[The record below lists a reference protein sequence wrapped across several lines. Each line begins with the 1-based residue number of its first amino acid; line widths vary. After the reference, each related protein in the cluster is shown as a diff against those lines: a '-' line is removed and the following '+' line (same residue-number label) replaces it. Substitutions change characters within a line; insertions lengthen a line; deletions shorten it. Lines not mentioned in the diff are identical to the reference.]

1 RRSASCWS
9 RWRSPCSRSSG
20 GGRSWRRSVLELELD
35 VVRDGFTLDVQL
47 SLGPGP
53 TALVGPNGAGK
64 STLLRAILGA
74 VPVRGGRIVLDGR
87 TVLDTARG
95 ISVPTEE
102 RRVAWVPQEYA
113 LFPHL
118 TVLDNVTFGI
128 PGPEGRARAGA
139 VMDQLG
145 LGPLGARRPGALS
158 GGERQKVALAR
169 ALVAEP
175 RALLLDEPLAAL
187 DVDTRETTR
196 ALLAET
202 LHQLA
207 IPSVVV
213 THEMRDVLALGGP
226 VVLIEAGR
234 VRSAGALDVF
244 RASPPSEFAR
254 RL

>member
-1 RRSASCWS
+1 M
-9 RWRSPCSRSSG
+9 
-20 GGRSWRRSVLELELD
+20 LELELE
-35 VVRDGFTLDVQL
+35 VVRDGFTLEVQL
-47 SLGPGP
+47 SLARGP

-74 VPVRGGRIVLDGR
+74 LPVRRGRIVLDGQ
-87 TVLDTARG
+87 TLLDTTWGA
-95 ISVPTEE
+95 SVPTEE

-118 TVLDNVTFGI
+118 TVLENVSFGV
-128 PGPEGRARAGA
+128 PGPTGHARAVA

-145 LGPLGARRPGALS
+145 LTPLRSRHPGALS

-169 ALVAEP
+169 ALATEP
-175 RALLLDEPLAAL
+175 RVLLLDEPLAAL
-187 DVDTRETTR
+187 DADTRETTR

-202 LHQLA
+202 LHRLA
-207 IPSVVV
+207 IPSLVV

-234 VRSAGALDVF
+234 VRSTATLDVF

-254 RL
+254 SLVTRAVGGV

>member
-1 RRSASCWS
+1 M
-9 RWRSPCSRSSG
+9 
-20 GGRSWRRSVLELELD
+20 LELELE
-35 VVRDGFTLDVQL
+35 VQRDGFTLDVRL
-47 SLGPGP
+47 ALGRGP

-74 VPVRGGRIVLDGR
+74 VPVRRGRIVLDGR
-87 TVLDTARG
+87 VLLDTVRG
-95 ISVPTEE
+95 VSVPTEE
-102 RRVAWVPQEYA
+102 RQVAWVPQEYA

-118 TVLDNVTFGI
+118 TVRENVTFGV
-128 PGPEGRARAGA
+128 PGRAGRARAGA

-145 LGPLGARRPGALS
+145 LASLSSRRPAALS

-169 ALVAEP
+169 VLAAEP

-187 DVDTRETTR
+187 DADTRETTR
-196 ALLAET
+196 TLLSDT
-202 LHQLA
+202 LRRLA
-207 IPSVVV
+207 IPSLVV

-234 VRSAGALDVF
+234 IRSAGALDLF

-254 RL
+254 RLVTPAVGNV

>member
-1 RRSASCWS
+1 M
-9 RWRSPCSRSSG
+9 
-20 GGRSWRRSVLELELD
+20 LELELQ
-35 VVRDGFTLDVQL
+35 VPRDGFTLDVRL

-74 VPVRGGRIVLDGR
+74 IPVRSGRIVLDDHLL
-87 TVLDTARG
+87 LDTAG
-95 ISVPTEE
+95 DVAVPAED
-102 RRVAWVPQEYA
+102 RRVAWVPQDYA

-118 TVLDNVTFGI
+118 TVLENVTFGS
-128 PGPEGRARAGA
+128 PGPAGHARAGA

-145 LGPLGARRPGALS
+145 LGPLASRRPGALS

-169 ALVAEP
+169 ALAAEP

-187 DVDTRETTR
+187 DADTRETTR
-196 ALLAET
+196 VLLADT
-202 LHQLA
+202 LRRLA
-207 IPSVVV
+207 IPSLVV

-226 VVLIEAGR
+226 VVLLEAGR

-254 RL
+254 SLVTPLASASSKG

>member
-1 RRSASCWS
+1 M
-9 RWRSPCSRSSG
+9 
-20 GGRSWRRSVLELELD
+20 LELELD
-35 VVRDGFTLDVQL
+35 VQRDGFTLEVQL
-47 SLGPGP
+47 TLALGP

-64 STLLRAILGA
+64 STLLRAMLGA
-74 VPVRGGRIVLDGR
+74 VPVRRGRIVLDGQ
-87 TVLDTARG
+87 TLLDTARG
-95 ISVPTEE
+95 VSVPTEE

-118 TVLDNVTFGI
+118 TVLENVAFGV
-128 PGPEGRARAGA
+128 PGPTGRARAAA

-145 LGPLGARRPGALS
+145 LGALRSRRPGALS

-169 ALVAEP
+169 ALATEP

-187 DVDTRETTR
+187 DADTREATR

-202 LHQLA
+202 MHRLA
-207 IPSVVV
+207 IPSLVV

-226 VVLIEAGR
+226 VVLLEAGR
-234 VRSAGALDVF
+234 VRSTGTLDVF

-254 RL
+254 SLVTPAVRGV

>member
-1 RRSASCWS
+1 M
-9 RWRSPCSRSSG
+9 
-20 GGRSWRRSVLELELD
+20 LELELE
-35 VVRDGFTLDVQL
+35 VVRDGFTLEVQL
-47 SLGPGP
+47 SLAPGP

-74 VPVRGGRIVLDGR
+74 VPVRRGRIVLDGHIL
-87 TVLDTARG
+87 LDTARG
-95 ISVPTEE
+95 VSVPTEE

-118 TVLDNVTFGI
+118 TVLENVSFGV
-128 PGPEGRARAGA
+128 PGPTGHTRAVA

-145 LGPLGARRPGALS
+145 LTALRSRHPGALS

-169 ALVAEP
+169 ALATEP
-175 RALLLDEPLAAL
+175 RVLLLDEPLAAL
-187 DVDTRETTR
+187 DADTRETTR

-202 LHQLA
+202 LHRLA
-207 IPSVVV
+207 IPSLAV

-234 VRSAGALDVF
+234 VRSTATLDVF

-254 RL
+254 SLVTRAVGGV